1 GGPRRVL
8 LVGLGSMARVALDAG
23 ESLTAHGVDVTV
35 ASPTWVLPMPSALV
49 KLAGEHDLVV
59 TVEDGVADGGV
70 GALLAQRALE
80 SGVRTPVHP
89 IGLPAQFLDHATR
102 DQVVSAYRLTGADVA
117 RDVLDALAALARG

>member
-1 GGPRRVL
+1 
-8 LVGLGSMARVALDAG
+8 MARVALDAA

-59 TVEDGVADGGV
+59 SVEDGVADGGV
-70 GALLAQRALE
+70 GALLAQRSLE
-80 SGVRTPVHP
+80 AGVRTPVHAL
-89 IGLPAQFLDHATR
+89 GLPARFLDHATR
-102 DQVVSAYRLTGADVA
+102 DQIASAYRLTAADVA